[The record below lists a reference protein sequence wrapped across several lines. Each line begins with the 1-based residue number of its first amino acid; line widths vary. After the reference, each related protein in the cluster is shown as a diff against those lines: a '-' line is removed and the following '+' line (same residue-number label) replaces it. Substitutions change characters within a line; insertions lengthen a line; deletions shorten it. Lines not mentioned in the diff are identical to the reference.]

1 MVNAAATQA
10 SSIVAEVATIV
21 VELQRT
27 KADPIEARRVFRELE
42 TRHAGVAI
50 MMIAQR
56 ERWSGAHHF
65 DVVIAIAGDGAFTL
79 SFCADRG
86 APWMT
91 RNASRLDDDV
101 VARIDGVPIRVHQA
115 IDLLDLGHDTELAD
129 KLITAVLIRDGID
142 RMGLAAAP
150 IDDRDLQRALD
161 DFRITRGLYDAAE
174 TERWLDDRGLTLAIL
189 ERSLE
194 DQVRARMLRDRV
206 AAAAMT
212 SELDDDARRRARDAA
227 FATWLA
233 QRRAEARIEWCRSV

>member
-1 MVNAAATQA
+1 MSSEAATP
-10 SSIVAEVATIV
+10 SSSVVAEVAMIL

-27 KADPIEARRVFRELE
+27 KADPIGARRVFREVEL
-42 TRHAGVAI
+42 RNPGIAI

-65 DVVIAIAGDGAFTL
+65 DVVIAGDGAFTL
-79 SFCADRG
+79 SFCADRC

-115 IDLLDLGHDTELAD
+115 IDLLDLGHDTDLAD
-129 KLITAVLIRDGID
+129 KLITAVLIRDGIE
-142 RMGLAAAP
+142 RMGLAEAA

-161 DFRITRGLYDAAE
+161 DFRISRGLFDAAQ
-174 TERWLDDRGLTLAIL
+174 TESWLDDRGLTLAIL
-189 ERSLE
+189 ERTLE
-194 DQVRARMLRDRV
+194 DHVRARMLRDRV
-206 AAAAMT
+206 TATAIA
-212 SELDDDARRRARDAA
+212 SETDDDARRRARDAA